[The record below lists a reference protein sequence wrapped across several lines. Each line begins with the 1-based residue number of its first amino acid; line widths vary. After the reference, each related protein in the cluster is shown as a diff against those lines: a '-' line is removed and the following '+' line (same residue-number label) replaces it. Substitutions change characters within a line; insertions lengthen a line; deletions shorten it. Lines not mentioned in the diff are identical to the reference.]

1 MIATKTTTLMV
12 AMAVIGIVPVAAHAQ
27 EVNIEEIAALVSALE
42 STNTAAND
50 QSAANVDEDQNTSNN
65 VAFATV
71 GAGGSF
77 NAGQTNTIN
86 DEDVLANEQ
95 IGTSTAPNT
104 QTSTPTLTAAQQP
117 ALTVA
122 EVLALLP

>member
-1 MIATKTTTLMV
+1 
-12 AMAVIGIVPVAAHAQ
+12 MAI
-27 EVNIEEIAALVSALE
+27 LE
-42 STNTAAND
+42 SANTAGND
-50 QSAANVDEDQNTSNN
+50 QDAANVDSDTNTGTNA
-65 VAFATV
+65 VFATV